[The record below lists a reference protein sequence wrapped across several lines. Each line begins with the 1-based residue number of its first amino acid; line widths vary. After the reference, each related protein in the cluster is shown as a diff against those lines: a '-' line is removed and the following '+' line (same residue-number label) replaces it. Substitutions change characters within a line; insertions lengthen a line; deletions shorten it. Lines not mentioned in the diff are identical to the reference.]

1 MSFPNSSMLKKISL
15 PCEYIWLLN
24 SELPAKRTAKCLRTV
39 PRDQVDE
46 GELQRTKRAGLQ
58 TPPDTGR
65 GSRKR
70 APRWPTPGP
79 ASAGTS
85 RQEKPGWIQMGTPPR
100 LQLLVQHMHSLQLF
114 FSAPFARRCR
124 AGAQRWEQN
133 GPNSALPGP
142 RAASLGPADT
152 GALGRKHPVVP
163 R

>member
-1 MSFPNSSMLKKISL
+1 MLKKISL

-58 TPPDTGR
+58 TLPDTGR

-85 RQEKPGWIQMGTPPR
+85 RQEKPGWEHHQDSNCSCSTRIPCSCPSR
-100 LQLLVQHMHSLQLF
+100 LLS
-114 FSAPFARRCR
+114 PD
-124 AGAQRWEQN
+124 GAV
-133 GPNSALPGP
+133 
-142 RAASLGPADT
+142 
-152 GALGRKHPVVP
+152 LGRSAGSRTGPILHCPAHEQPAWARLTRVP
-163 R
+163 WAGSTLWSHGDL